1 MARRR
6 CSVTVLSTFF
16 LSLGQRQLAEYARL
30 DDTTSPPCLDAFMQ
44 DAVNSAGLVPV
55 GMVSDQTVALSLAE
69 DGGKRS

>member
-1 MARRR
+1 MARRL
-6 CSVTVLSTFF
+6 CSVTVLPIFF

-30 DDTTSPPCLDAFMQ
+30 DDTASPRLDAFMQ
-44 DAVNSAGLVPV
+44 GAVHSAGLVPV